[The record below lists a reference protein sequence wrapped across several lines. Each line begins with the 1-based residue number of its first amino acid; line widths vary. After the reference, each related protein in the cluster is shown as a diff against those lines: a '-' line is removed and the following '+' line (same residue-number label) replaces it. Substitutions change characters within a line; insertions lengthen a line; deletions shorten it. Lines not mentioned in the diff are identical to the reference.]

1 VGICGLELNYAVL
14 MSVFDR
20 VRAAKGAEDDST
32 PSSFGVKVMLL
43 GTNFTVFSLFFG
55 VDILA
60 YLGLAITLLGLLIE

>member
-1 VGICGLELNYAVL
+1 
-14 MSVFDR
+14 
-20 VRAAKGAEDDST
+20 
-32 PSSFGVKVMLL
+32 MLL